1 MSLAQDFFGLMVGF
15 SFQHAPPTFDE
26 LKIISSPGPLQGI
39 MEADEPAQLKIFWI
53 GKKKGM
59 TNKLQH
65 WSKTEG

>member
-1 MSLAQDFFGLMVGF
+1 MVGF
-15 SFQHAPPTFDE
+15 GFQHATPKFNE